1 MAEPNLSELVTTTL
15 RKRSSIIADNVSRNN
30 ALLSRLQSNGNVKPA
45 DGGRTIVQP
54 LIHTELA
61 NFQWYS
67 GYETLDVTPTAVV
80 DAAEFNWKQCA
91 ANVVWSGLEVRVQNA
106 GTSQQIDLLEARM
119 QAAEITMAN
128 QVSTAIYTDGTGTSG
143 KEITGLGLAVSSA
156 PNAIIYG
163 GINASAHTFWR
174 NQATDRASISVDADK
189 LEQSM
194 RTMWL
199 SCTQGGSSPDLIVM
213 GANSYSNFW
222 SKLVD
227 IQRVTESTQ
236 AVMGFSSLKFVTA
249 DVVYD
254 GDQVGVGT
262 SVLGTSTVYFLTT
275 QHLFFRP
282 HTNTNFTTLDERTPF
297 NQDANNVPLVFAGNL
312 TCNQKRVQG
321 ILYGD
326 A

>member
-1 MAEPNLSELVTTTL
+1 MAEPNLTELVTTTL
-15 RKRSSIIADNVSRNN
+15 RKRSSVIADNVSRNN
-30 ALLSRLQSNGNVKPA
+30 ALLSRLQARGNVKPA

-67 GYETLDVTPTAVV
+67 GYETLDVSPTAVI

-91 ANVVWSGLEVRVQNA
+91 ANIVWSGLEVRVQNA

-128 QVSTAIYTDGTGTSG
+128 QVSTAIYTDGTGTNG
-143 KEITGLGLAVSSA
+143 KEITGLGLAVASL
-156 PNAIIYG
+156 PNDITYG
-163 GINASAHTFWR
+163 GIQSSSHTFWR
-174 NQATDRASISVDADK
+174 NQFLDSASISTNATK
-189 LEQSM
+189 LEASM
-194 RTMWL
+194 RRMWL
-199 SCTQGGSSPDLIVM
+199 SCTQGGDSPDLIVM
-213 GANSYSNFW
+213 GNNAYEKFW
-222 SKLVD
+222 SQLAG
-227 IQRVTESTQ
+227 IQRVTESSE
-236 AVMGFSSLKFVTA
+236 AVRGFSSLKFVTA

-254 GDQVGVGT
+254 GDQVGVGS
-262 SVLGTSTVYFLTT
+262 SVLGTSTIYFLNTKY
-275 QHLFFRP
+275 LFFRP
-282 HTNTNFTTLDERTPF
+282 HSATNFTTLDERTPF

-321 ILYGD
+321 ILHGD